1 MKAKLPVQPLFEPSL
16 PDDFATRVIARAR
29 FEQRRTRLRR
39 RLSAAGGAGLLA
51 VTLALSGYLR
61 DVRSGPSS
69 APARVSEV
77 SYNAWEQSD
86 LTAETYQLA
95 LATDPDRVADYLV
108 PSAASLADLSDAP
121 YATDISWQNDD
132 SPWFAGN

>member
-39 RLSAAGGAGLLA
+39 RLSAAGG
-51 VTLALSGYLR
+51 
-61 DVRSGPSS
+61 GPSS